1 MVTCDNLLCM
11 NRRTHYCV
19 LHVIVLVRSFV
30 LRSKLNGPQS
40 CVLVFDF
47 NHFQIEHF
55 LRINNSLPLHV
66 ARRKAA

>member
-1 MVTCDNLLCM
+1 M

-19 LHVIVLVRSFV
+19 LNVIVLVRSFV

-40 CVLVFDF
+40 YVLVFDF
-47 NHFQIEHF
+47 NYFQIEHF

-66 ARRKAA
+66 AGRKAA